1 MAAVKLKGSETN
13 LASATNLGFATL
25 VRLVNNSSGIQLVTL
40 KDSGGTTKGTF
51 TMTANSVELVKKT
64 SSDTL
69 EGAVTTLA
77 VKVASTW

>member
-1 MAAVKLKGSETN
+1 MAAVKLKGSESN

-25 VRLVNNSSGIQLVTL
+25 VRLVNNSNSIQLVTL
-40 KDSGGTTKGTF
+40 KNSGCTTLGTF

-64 SSDTL
+64 STDTL
-69 EGAVTTLA
+69 TGAATTLA